1 MTVTTEARRV
11 DGWWLATL
19 AVAGVR
25 EVACLAESE
34 AAARGD
40 LLGMALSRA
49 TWLEATAAE
58 LQADVDVMTARA
70 EALRA
75 YAAKAAGGGR

>member
-1 MTVTTEARRV
+1 VTVTTEAHRV

-34 AAARGD
+34 VAARGD

-49 TWLEATAAE
+49 AWLEATAAE
-58 LQADVDVMTARA
+58 RQAEVDAMTERV

-75 YAAKAAGGGR
+75 YAAKAAGGG